1 MNLQRKPDQN
11 PITNGN
17 NLYDCFQP
25 LIRKGEVN
33 GSPGNNFDD
42 SRSYSQQLVTEGEE
56 GIQLTN
62 KSSKVKGTFETEG
75 LLTARPRVTTEDDF

>member
-1 MNLQRKPDQN
+1 M
-11 PITNGN
+11 
-17 NLYDCFQP
+17 
-25 LIRKGEVN
+25 N

-42 SRSYSQQLVTEGEE
+42 SRSYSQQLVTEGDE